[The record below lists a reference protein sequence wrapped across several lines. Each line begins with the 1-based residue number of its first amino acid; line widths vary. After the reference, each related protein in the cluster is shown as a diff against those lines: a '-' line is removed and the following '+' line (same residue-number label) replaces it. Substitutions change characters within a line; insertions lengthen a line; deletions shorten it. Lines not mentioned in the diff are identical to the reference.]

1 MFARRS
7 VRGLL
12 PLCLGSLG
20 FISSTLIGCNNN
32 GLDSV
37 QVSPTTQALT
47 VGQTAQFTAT
57 GTFGNAKNP
66 TTRNITSSV
75 TWTSS
80 VPSVATISAAGI
92 ATAVGAGTTTIT
104 ASTSSFNG
112 HVSSSATVTVTGSSG
127 GSAGGSITLLS
138 IIPAA
143 QA

>member
-20 FISSTLIGCNNN
+20 FISSTLIGCNNS

-37 QVSPTTQALT
+37 QVTPTTQALA
-47 VGQTAQFTAT
+47 VGQTAQFTAI
-57 GTFGNAKNP
+57 GTFGNAKNLS
-66 TTRNITSSV
+66 TQNITSSV
-75 TWTSS
+75 TWASS

-92 ATAVGAGTTTIT
+92 ATAVSFGTTTIT

-112 HVSSSATVTVTGSSG
+112 HVSSSATLTVAAPTGTG
-127 GSAGGSITLLS
+127 GLGGTGG
-138 IIPAA
+138 PGGT
-143 QA
+143 